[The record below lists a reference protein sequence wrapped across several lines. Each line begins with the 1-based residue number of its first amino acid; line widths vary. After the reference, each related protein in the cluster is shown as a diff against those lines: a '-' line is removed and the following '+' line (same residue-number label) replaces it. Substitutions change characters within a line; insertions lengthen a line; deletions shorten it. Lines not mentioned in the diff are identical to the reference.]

1 MSSLLLSEHRELALH
16 LAGPMTLK
24 QAKKLRKV
32 VNFYDKCLKDK
43 HVDELERERSK

>member
-1 MSSLLLSEHRELALH
+1 VSSLLLSEHRELALH